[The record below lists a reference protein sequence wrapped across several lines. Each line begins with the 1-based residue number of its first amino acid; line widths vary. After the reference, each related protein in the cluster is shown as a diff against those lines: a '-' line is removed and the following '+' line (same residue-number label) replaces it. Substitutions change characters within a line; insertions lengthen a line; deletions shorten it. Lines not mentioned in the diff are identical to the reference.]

1 MKKKKLNGMIT
12 VLVCMMFCAGSIL
25 GTILNPGEVVLDKKA
40 EWVDKEN
47 GIAKV
52 SLSVESEPIVRPADV
67 VLLVDRSNSMT
78 FSSPYDISGQNGIY
92 SKCMNQTHWKDG
104 KHYYNPNEAGAL
116 TIQNLYQKEKGCTDR
131 FDVTID
137 AVNEFLDTFFAYSN
151 ENRVAFVSF
160 CENTNAKYNLDFTNQ
175 KELIS
180 CEEEGQK
187 GIIQKAQEHIDG
199 GTNYTAGLQAVKGYI
214 QRRNEKES
222 GDKTKN
228 SRPTYV
234 IFLTDGKP
242 TNGNNGI
249 AVANELKDMGVIVYS
264 VGIGELQNDYLGQ
277 IATPSQTQEYYR
289 SVNSASELNG
299 FYEKV
304 ATRIYNAG
312 TDAVI
317 TDVIGKDF
325 DYYEDEEHMPNI
337 VPTLKPYDS
346 EDGKTIEWKQKEIV
360 KEKQTYEFYIK
371 LKEGE
376 NYKNGT
382 WNTNQSATLVF
393 KNINGEEEMKT
404 APVPSLTRHKY
415 RIEHYLEKEDGT
427 FSETPIEVEEISA
440 EEGEYVQANAK
451 KYEKYIHN
459 PSVTGTILNG
469 NIEKEG
475 TLVLKLYYEK
485 VKSSVIVK
493 YVDTEGKEIA
503 QSDIKK
509 GAIGTPYQTER
520 KSIYGYQ
527 AYGDDPKNQSGFY
540 ADENQEVVYVYE
552 KKKSTVTIQYVD
564 VEGNKIAE
572 DLVMNGNVGE
582 NYQTERIDI
591 ENYHSY
597 GEEPENQS
605 GKFEEKDAIVIYQYE
620 KDKGSIR
627 IEYIDQNGNKILED
641 KVVFADVGNSYIVK
655 RKEILGYR
663 AYGNDPQNQTGK
675 IVNGEILITYQ
686 YEKIKG
692 NVIIS
697 YVDTEGNKIAEDD
710 ILSGPIGEKY
720 ETKRKDILGYF
731 ALEKDPE
738 HKTGTFENKDI
749 TVTYVYQKMRAVDT
763 SDINVI
769 LYVVVALVALS
780 GIAYSIYLI
789 GHKKKD
795 VSNEK

>member
-1 MKKKKLNGMIT
+1 MKKKKLNRMII
-12 VLVCMMFCAGSIL
+12 VLVCMVFCTGSIL

-40 EWVDKEN
+40 EWIDKEN

-92 SKCMNQTHWKDG
+92 SKCMNQAHWKNG

-160 CENTNAKYNLDFTNQ
+160 CENTSAKYNLDFTNQ
-175 KELIS
+175 KALIS
-180 CEEEGQK
+180 CKEEGK
-187 GIIQKAQEHIDG
+187 EGIIQKAQEHIDG
-199 GTNYTAGLQAVKGYI
+199 GTNYTAGFQTVKEYI
-214 QRRNEKES
+214 QKRNKKES
-222 GDKTKN
+222 GNETKN

-242 TNGNNGI
+242 TNGNNGV

-264 VGIGELQNDYLGQ
+264 VGIGELQNEYLSQ

-289 SVNSASELNG
+289 SVNSANELNG

-304 ATRIYNAG
+304 ANRIYNAG
-312 TDAVI
+312 TDAII

-325 DYYEDEEHMPNI
+325 DYYEDEKYMPNV

-346 EDGKTIEWKQKEIV
+346 KDGKTIEWKQKEIV

-382 WNTNQSATLVF
+382 WNTNQLATLVF
-393 KNINGEEEMKT
+393 KNTKGEEEIKT
-404 APVPSLTRHKY
+404 APIPSLARHQY

-427 FSETPIEVEEISA
+427 FSETPIEVEEILA

-451 KYEKYIHN
+451 KYEKYIYN
-459 PSVTGTILNG
+459 PSIEGTILSG

-485 VKSSVIVK
+485 IKSSIIIK
-493 YVDTEGKEIA
+493 YVDTDGKEIA
-503 QSDIKK
+503 QSDIRK
-509 GAIGTPYQTER
+509 GTIGTPYQTER
-520 KSIYGYQ
+520 KTIYGYQ
-527 AYGDDPKNQSGFY
+527 AYGEDPKNQTGFY
-540 ADENQEVVYVYE
+540 ADENQEVIYVYE
-552 KKKSTVTIQYVD
+552 KKKGTVTIQYVD
-564 VEGNKIAE
+564 I
-572 DLVMNGNVGE
+572 
-582 NYQTERIDI
+582 
-591 ENYHSY
+591 
-597 GEEPENQS
+597 
-605 GKFEEKDAIVIYQYE
+605 
-620 KDKGSIR
+620 
-627 IEYIDQNGNKILED
+627 
-641 KVVFADVGNSYIVK
+641 
-655 RKEILGYR
+655 
-663 AYGNDPQNQTGK
+663 
-675 IVNGEILITYQ
+675 
-686 YEKIKG
+686 
-692 NVIIS
+692 
-697 YVDTEGNKIAEDD
+697 EGNKIAEDD
-710 ILSGPIGEKY
+710 ILSGAIGERY
-720 ETKRKDILGYF
+720 ETKRKNILGYI
-731 ALEKDPE
+731 ALEKDPQY
-738 HKTGTFENKDI
+738 KTGNFENEDI

-763 SDINVI
+763 SDINII
-769 LYVVVALVALS
+769 LYVVVVLVALS
-780 GIAYSIYLI
+780 GIVYSIYLI

-795 VSNEK
+795 ASNEK